1 MLAQA
6 DIERAAT
13 AAVQRRAGWKV
24 MLVHQSGALAWTIN
38 YATPPRFVTVH
49 IPVDAESTEADI
61 RRRIEEKLP

>member
-24 MLVHQSGALAWTIN
+24 MLVHRSGALAWTIN
-38 YATPPRFVTVH
+38 QDLSPAL
-49 IPVDAESTEADI
+49 S
-61 RRRIEEKLP
+61 